1 MLRFA
6 LHCLMES
13 TMDNDAMRAIGEL
26 METKKEAEIK
36 AYNAKMKILDI
47 LIQTNA
53 HEFFSVNWGKLEKT
67 FRN

>member
-1 MLRFA
+1 
-6 LHCLMES
+6 
-13 TMDNDAMRAIGEL
+13 MDNDAMRAIGEL